1 MHRVA
6 INIAAC
12 CSLMLAGC
20 SQGQNPSPPTSRQ
33 AAVTPKITQY
43 RVLISFNGRF
53 GTHPTGSLAQFNKLL
68 FGTATSGSANGQGAL
83 FRVNPDGKDDRLLHS
98 FKGGEDGC
106 SPTGGGVFTSR
117 GSSFYGTTTS
127 CGNATKGGLVFS
139 EYAGGNQF
147 HVWHRFD
154 LASDGGNPEGGLLPI
169 GATLYGTTPNGGAHG
184 QGTIYSLDTKTA
196 AFSVLHAFGAVK
208 DAAGPVAALT
218 EFDGKLF
225 GTSRDGGSDGLG
237 LLRFHPRNGAEKV
250 LHSFDGTDGA
260 RPTAALLTWGGMLYG
275 LTPRGGLALP
285 PAFFLRSTQRMV
297 TKRSSTTLGM
307 AMQWRRTDR
316 LSSTKTPCTVRP
328 DAGVQMERF
337 RDPSFVTSRQPNHLN
352 EFTSFLGKPDG
363 AHPRGGLLYLNVDR
377 QEQLFG
383 QLPTAA
389 TTILGLS
396 SAWFPKEPFALR
408 AV

>member
-6 INIAAC
+6 VTIAAC
-12 CSLMLAGC
+12 CSLVLAGC
-20 SQGQNPSPPTSRQ
+20 SQGQIPSPPLTSSQ
-33 AAVTPKITQY
+33 AAVTPKITRY
-43 RVLISFNGRF
+43 RVLLSFNGRF

-98 FKGGEDGC
+98 FKGGEGGC
-106 SPTGGGVFTSR
+106 TPTGGGVFASR
-117 GSSFYGTTTS
+117 GSSFYGTTTA

-147 HVWHRFD
+147 RVWHVFD

-169 GATLYGTTPNGGAHG
+169 GSTLYGTTPNGGAHG
-184 QGTIYSLDTKTA
+184 QGTVYSLDTKTD
-196 AFSVLHAFGAVK
+196 AFSVLHTFGAVK

-218 EFDGKLF
+218 ELDGKLF
-225 GTSRDGGSDGLG
+225 GTSRDGGSDGVG
-237 LLRFHPRNGAEKV
+237 AVYEFDPRSGTEKV

-275 LTPRGGLALP
+275 VTPRGGVSSAGILFKIDPTNGDETVLYNFGHGDAIAPDGSLVVHKDALYGTTRRGGANGKDFGTVFRYT
-285 PAFFLRSTQRMV
+285 PA
-297 TKRSSTTLGM
+297 TK
-307 AMQWRRTDR
+307 
-316 LSSTKTPCTVRP
+316 
-328 DAGVQMERF
+328 
-337 RDPSFVTSRQPNHLN
+337 SFDELYA
-352 EFTSFLGKPDG
+352 FAGKPDG

-383 QLPTAA
+383 
-389 TTILGLS
+389 TTYDGGNDDLGTVFS
-396 SAWFPKEPFALR
+396 VVP
-408 AV
+408 